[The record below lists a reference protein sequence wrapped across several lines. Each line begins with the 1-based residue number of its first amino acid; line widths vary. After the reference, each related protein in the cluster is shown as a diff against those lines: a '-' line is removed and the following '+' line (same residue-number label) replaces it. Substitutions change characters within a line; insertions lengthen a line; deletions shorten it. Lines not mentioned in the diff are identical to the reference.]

1 MILCLR
7 ADWFWRVLLV
17 IAVLVLL
24 TLLLLGVVCV
34 VFVLIYFRSVS
45 AGLWFG
51 LCVFFVVR

>member
-1 MILCLR
+1 M
-7 ADWFWRVLLV
+7 

-24 TLLLLGVVCV
+24 TLLLLGAVCV